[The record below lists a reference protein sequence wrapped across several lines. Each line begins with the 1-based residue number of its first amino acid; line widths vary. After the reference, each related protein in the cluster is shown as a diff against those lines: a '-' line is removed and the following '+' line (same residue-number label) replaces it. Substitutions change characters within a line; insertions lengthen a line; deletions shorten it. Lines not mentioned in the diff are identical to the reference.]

1 MLETLVLPLALAYA
15 ALPPEAP
22 APARSPLE
30 VTTLLFEAISADDR
44 RFLDAHVDPAGSIAV
59 IMARDGQALL
69 RHATLADYLAVDPD
83 AAPFSEEL
91 HDAREIVG
99 ERFATVVGRY
109 SYRINGRLHHCG
121 EVAAGLRRAGDRWI
135 IGTLQYSVET
145 DCAEQAAAPGAH
157 R

>member
-1 MLETLVLPLALAYA
+1 MLETLVVPLAIAHA
-15 ALPPEAP
+15 ALGTDSSV
-22 APARSPLE
+22 PARSPLE
-30 VTTLLFEAISADDR
+30 VTTLLFEAISVDDR
-44 RFLDAHVDPAGSIAV
+44 AFLDAHVDPAGSIAV
-59 IMARDGQALL
+59 VMARDGQALP

-83 AAPFSEEL
+83 AAPFAEEL

-99 ERFATVVGRY
+99 GRFATVVGRY
-109 SYRINGRLHHCG
+109 SYRVDGRLHHCG

-145 DCAEQAAAPGAH
+145 DCAERATGPGTH